1 MYESYRRKNMLNIY
15 SESTS
20 TVQENCTF
28 HATACHGK
36 REEFLKLFL
45 AKHMKGD
52 SSSWRW
58 F

>member
-1 MYESYRRKNMLNIY
+1 MYESYRRRNMLNSIFGIDLDR
-15 SESTS
+15 
-20 TVQENCTF
+20 TF